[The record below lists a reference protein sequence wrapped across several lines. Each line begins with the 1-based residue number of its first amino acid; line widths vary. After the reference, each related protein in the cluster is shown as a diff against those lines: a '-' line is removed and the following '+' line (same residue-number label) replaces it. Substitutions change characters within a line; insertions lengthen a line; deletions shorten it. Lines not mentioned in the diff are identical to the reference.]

1 LKNLNVNLSNT
12 TLFGGQGNP
21 AELMRPIVKG
31 TWSIEHDIWSLPE
44 LPMPDYVVPE
54 NLKVARSDARDFR
67 YKIEGSYYAKA
78 K

>member
-1 LKNLNVNLSNT
+1 
-12 TLFGGQGNP
+12 
-21 AELMRPIVKG
+21 MD
-31 TWSIEHDIWSLPE
+31 HDIWSLPE

-54 NLKVARSDARDFR
+54 NLKIALSGARAFR